1 MKKATKIFFYFLLV
15 ILFIFSTIVGYFYS
29 KQDWIKNKTVEQLNQ
44 YLNAKVNVEEIGFS
58 IFSHFPYAS
67 VVFKNVTINASNNC
81 KDATAPFFLTSKF
94 IVIDFNWY
102 AVFEKEIKIKKINFE
117 NGTVNIWEKSGQENY
132 QVFKKSDG
140 GDKLSLEKIVVH
152 QFLVNI
158 IIPQNNVS
166 LALKDAKIKGDFYKE
181 IYNLNLDANGDFLK
195 SEIIGFVKTSSKS
208 FMCKGDLTI
217 ESNKIFSTKDLVF
230 YLGSLKLQTTGF
242 VQLLEEK
249 QINVNLV
256 VVTSKASL
264 QDLNSI
270 VPILKK
276 ANNNLVQQG
285 DVNIKATL
293 IGNTLSENGIELK
306 GNLNFENGYVQQEK
320 IFVKEL
326 KCNGDFLFLSKSQ
339 VWSFSKLIFSGNAN
353 VGSFKG
359 SGKIV
364 GKEKDYTANLK
375 LNGNHPLESASLLI
389 EFPYV
394 QEPKGDLRYDVTTE
408 ISETNKIRTVN
419 IAGNIA
425 AKNVTGELKN
435 GTSFGIEEL
444 FVDFNNTNFSIET
457 KNTICLDND
466 ISVSLTIEANKDFT
480 AFDINGNAKSK
491 KINTESLEKIIAF
504 FNEGNNKKSNRVS
517 AAIKLE
523 AGTVVREKLNAT
535 NFSSTLC
542 LEENTI
548 SLKDLQMNS
557 FGGNI
562 NGEISINTKLP
573 IKVAG
578 NIDAENIDISN
589 LFFSLNNFDQE
600 IITHKNIFGS
610 VSGKGK
616 FSFNTDKNNK
626 VDESSILAESDV
638 IIKDGKLKDFSPL
651 FSLSKFINLEEL
663 KEIKFNELKNTIK
676 ISNRKVVIPKMDIS
690 NSVLSFKMEGIH
702 TFDNDIDYH
711 FELFLKELLAK
722 KWRSKQKKNSNNE
735 FGFVVEEENKGNK
748 LFISMKGKAN
758 NPKISYDKLAGRQ
771 EIKNLVKEESKTI
784 KNLFKKEFNR
794 NYKDSSDSKKTKINH
809 FQKNYFTLEEDI
821 PAEKKS
827 KVKETEKIIP
837 IEPEK
842 QKNKRKEKNKKERKL
857 DKLFKEKENKKVETT
872 DDF

>member
-1 MKKATKIFFYFLLV
+1 
-15 ILFIFSTIVGYFYS
+15 
-29 KQDWIKNKTVEQLNQ
+29 
-44 YLNAKVNVEEIGFS
+44 
-58 IFSHFPYAS
+58 
-67 VVFKNVTINASNNC
+67 
-81 KDATAPFFLTSKF
+81 
-94 IVIDFNWY
+94 
-102 AVFEKEIKIKKINFE
+102 
-117 NGTVNIWEKSGQENY
+117 
-132 QVFKKSDG
+132 
-140 GDKLSLEKIVVH
+140 
-152 QFLVNI
+152 
-158 IIPQNNVS
+158 
-166 LALKDAKIKGDFYKE
+166 
-181 IYNLNLDANGDFLK
+181 
-195 SEIIGFVKTSSKS
+195 
-208 FMCKGDLTI
+208 
-217 ESNKIFSTKDLVF
+217 
-230 YLGSLKLQTTGF
+230 
-242 VQLLEEK
+242 
-249 QINVNLV
+249 
-256 VVTSKASL
+256 
-264 QDLNSI
+264 
-270 VPILKK
+270 
-276 ANNNLVQQG
+276 
-285 DVNIKATL
+285 
-293 IGNTLSENGIELK
+293 
-306 GNLNFENGYVQQEK
+306 
-320 IFVKEL
+320 
-326 KCNGDFLFLSKSQ
+326 
-339 VWSFSKLIFSGNAN
+339 
-353 VGSFKG
+353 
-359 SGKIV
+359 
-364 GKEKDYTANLK
+364 
-375 LNGNHPLESASLLI
+375 
-389 EFPYV
+389 
-394 QEPKGDLRYDVTTE
+394 
-408 ISETNKIRTVN
+408 
-419 IAGNIA
+419 
-425 AKNVTGELKN
+425 
-435 GTSFGIEEL
+435 
-444 FVDFNNTNFSIET
+444 
-457 KNTICLDND
+457 
-466 ISVSLTIEANKDFT
+466 
-480 AFDINGNAKSK
+480 
-491 KINTESLEKIIAF
+491 
-504 FNEGNNKKSNRVS
+504 
-517 AAIKLE
+517 
-523 AGTVVREKLNAT
+523 
-535 NFSSTLC
+535 
-542 LEENTI
+542 
-548 SLKDLQMNS
+548 MNS

-578 NIDAENIDISN
+578 NIDAENIDISS

-610 VSGKGK
+610 VSGRGK

-758 NPKISYDKLAGRQ
+758 NPKISYDKLVGRQ

>member
-1 MKKATKIFFYFLLV
+1 MKKAAKIFFYFLLV
-15 ILFIFSTIVGYFYS
+15 ILFIFSTVVGYFYT

-81 KDATAPFFLTSKF
+81 KDATAPFFLKSKF

-117 NGTVNIWEKSGQENY
+117 NGTLNIWEKNGQENY
-132 QVFKKSDG
+132 QVFKKSEG
-140 GDKLSLEKIVVH
+140 GEKLSLEKIVIH

-158 IIPQNNVS
+158 IVPDNNVS
-166 LALKDAKIKGDFYKE
+166 LALNEAKIKGDFYKE
-181 IYNLNLDANGDFLK
+181 IYNLNLDANGDFLN
-195 SEIIGFVKTSSKS
+195 SEILGFVKTNSKS

-217 ESNKIFSTKDLVF
+217 ESNEKFSTKDLVF

-242 VQLLEEK
+242 VQLLKEK
-249 QINVNLV
+249 QINVDLAI
-256 VVTSKASL
+256 VTSKASL

-293 IGNTLSENGIELK
+293 FGNTFSEKGIKLK

-320 IFVKEL
+320 IFVKDL

-339 VWSFSKLIFSGNAN
+339 EWDFSNLIFSGKAN

-359 SGKIV
+359 SGKIT
-364 GKEKDYTANLK
+364 GKEKDFTANLK
-375 LNGNHPLESASLLI
+375 FIGNHPLESANLLI
-389 EFPYV
+389 EFPYIK
-394 QEPKGDLRYDVTTE
+394 EPKGDLRYNVTTE

-419 IAGNIA
+419 IGGGIV
-425 AKNVTGELKN
+425 AKNVRGELKN
-435 GTSFGIEEL
+435 GTDFSVDEL
-444 FVDFNNTNFSIET
+444 FVDFNNTNFTVEA
-457 KNTICLDND
+457 KNTVCLDND
-466 ISVSLTIEANKDFT
+466 VSASLTIEANKDFT
-480 AFDINGNAKSK
+480 AFNINGNSKSR

-504 FNEGNNKKSNRVS
+504 FNEGNNKKSNQLS

-523 AGTVVREKLNAT
+523 AEAVVREKLIAT
-535 NFSSTLC
+535 NFSSTLYI
-542 LEENTI
+542 EENNI
-548 SLKDLQMNS
+548 SLKPLQMNS

-562 NGEISINTKLP
+562 NGDISINTKLP
-573 IKVAG
+573 VKVAG
-578 NIDAENIDISN
+578 NFYAENIDISN
-589 LFFSLNNFDQE
+589 LFFSLNNFHQD
-600 IITHKNIFGS
+600 IITHKNIYGT
-610 VSGKGK
+610 VSGSGK

-663 KEIKFNELKNTIK
+663 KEIKFDELKNTIK
-676 ISNRKVVIPKMDIS
+676 ISNRKVVVPKMDIS
-690 NSVLSFKMEGIH
+690 NSVLGFKMEGIH

-722 KWRSKQKKNSNNE
+722 KWRTKQKGNTTSE
-735 FGFVVEEENKGNK
+735 FGVVVEEDNKGSK
-748 LFISMKGKAN
+748 LFISMKGRAN

-771 EIKNLVKEESKTI
+771 EIKNLVKEESQTI
-784 KNLFKKEFNR
+784 KNLFKKEYNK
-794 NYKDSSDSKKTKINH
+794 NYKDSSTKKTKINH
-809 FQKNYFTLEEDI
+809 FQKNYFTLEEDA
-821 PAEKKS
+821 PAEKVN
-827 KVKETEKIIP
+827 KVKESERIIP
-837 IEPEK
+837 VEPEK
-842 QKNKRKEKNKKERKL
+842 QKNKRKEKNKRERKL
-857 DKLFKEKENKKVETT
+857 DQLFKEKENKKVETT